1 MIRRPEALRRLTAA
15 VVPSAEPGSI
25 GAPDGATWSEVLRWL
40 QQNSKTSTHQLGQ
53 KAIRSAV
60 TAEQEVLT
68 VAFLPADKF
77 AMQMIDK
84 GANRQ
89 ALEQAV
95 REIYGG
101 RWAVRCVTINETPPP
116 GNTDNQA
123 RNYLD
128 EIAAEVTGGR

>member
-1 MIRRPEALRRLTAA
+1 
-15 VVPSAEPGSI
+15 VSSSAELGPTGV
-25 GAPDGATWSEVLRWL
+25 PDGATWGDVLRWL
-40 QQNSKTSTHQLGQ
+40 QQNSKASVHQFAQ
-53 KAIRSAV
+53 KALRSAV

-68 VAFLPADKF
+68 VAFLPTDKF
-77 AMQMIDK
+77 AMQMIEK

-101 RWAVRCVTINETPPP
+101 RWAVRCVTINETPPT
-116 GNTDNQA
+116 GNTENQA

-128 EIAAEVTGGR
+128 EIAAEFTGGR